1 MRFYSTL
8 SGTLAPINGLK
19 ERWGNIALVLCTP
32 QTHLKGKDTT
42 CVYYSITFQGLC
54 PLRTWKHHKME
65 WSIAHSKKQHLHLV
79 CLKMMRNGMHV
90 CLKHHSYVCQNNFVS
105 LRHSVNGDF
114 CGHSRFVLWHENL
127 TTFVSWTLD
136 SCQIWI
142 LGGGGGVCLNPFQEL
157 ALIFSWRV
165 GLNLSGGG
173 VCLNPFQDL
182 ALIFS
187 WRVGLNLLG
196 GGVHLNPFQDLALIF
211 SWRSG
216 VC

>member
-1 MRFYSTL
+1 MKTNAWTVFIIVVIQYCFIDWHVRMNMF
-8 SGTLAPINGLK
+8 NCEMK
-19 ERWGNIALVLCTP
+19 ECRCE
-32 QTHLKGKDTT
+32 
-42 CVYYSITFQGLC
+42 Y
-54 PLRTWKHHKME
+54 
-65 WSIAHSKKQHLHLV
+65 
-79 CLKMMRNGMHV
+79 
-90 CLKHHSYVCQNNFVS
+90 FVIIS

-142 LGGGGGVCLNPFQEL
+142 LGGGG
-157 ALIFSWRV
+157 
-165 GLNLSGGG
+165 

-196 GGVHLNPFQDLALIF
+196 GGGGVHLNPFQDLALIF
-211 SWRSG
+211 SWRVGLNLSG
-216 VC
+216 GGGFALIHSKSWP